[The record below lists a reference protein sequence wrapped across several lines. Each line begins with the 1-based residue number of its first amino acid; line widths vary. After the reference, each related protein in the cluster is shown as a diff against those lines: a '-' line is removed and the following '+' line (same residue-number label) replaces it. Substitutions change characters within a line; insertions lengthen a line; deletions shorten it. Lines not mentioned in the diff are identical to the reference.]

1 MKSLDQIDDTT
12 VRNALDG
19 NMSSF
24 EMVFK
29 AWYPVMCNFAH
40 SLTSNREDAEEIVQS
55 VFVNLWEK
63 RTEVTID
70 QSAKAYL
77 FRSVRNACL
86 NKWKHDK
93 VRKDFAKDQTEVA
106 TGISFDSPSNQLDG
120 MELEQ
125 RIAKALEK
133 IPTQC
138 REVFTLSRFGEL
150 KYSEIAEKLGISV
163 KTVENQMGKA
173 LRIMREELSDYL
185 IWIVVVGGQM
195 WIEFIDKT
203 ILYN

>member
-1 MKSLDQIDDTT
+1 MKSLNHIDDTT
-12 VRNALDG
+12 VENALNG
-19 NMSSF
+19 HLASF

-40 SLTSNREDAEEIVQS
+40 SLTNNREDSEEIVQS

-63 RTEVTID
+63 REEIKID

-86 NKWKHDK
+86 NQWKHKK
-93 VRKDFAKDQTEVA
+93 VRQDFAKDQAAAFSGSAFENP
-106 TGISFDSPSNQLDG
+106 GEEMHGQ
-120 MELEQ
+120 ELEA

-150 KYSEIAEKLGISV
+150 KYSEIADKMGISV

-173 LRIMREELSDYL
+173 LRIMREELKDYL
-185 IWIVVVGGQM
+185 IVIVMLGGNI
-195 WIEFIDKT
+195 WIEFIEK
-203 ILYN
+203 IQS